1 MSEKNYVII
10 TAGGFGNR
18 MGTEHPKQF
27 LDLSGKPLLMHTI
40 NKFFT
45 YNNNLNIILSLPDA
59 YISFWKDLCKKHKFT
74 IKHKVVLGGDTRF
87 HSIKNALGEV
97 SGNGLVAV
105 HDGVRPLVSS
115 NTIKQTFEAAEEH
128 GNAVASLDIVF
139 SIRKNESE
147 KTVAV
152 NRDLYKEIQ
161 TPQTFK
167 ISILK
172 KAYEQNYENCFT
184 DDASVVEKLGET
196 IFLTTGNRE
205 NIKIT
210 TPADIKIAEVLLD
223 TIV

>member
-10 TAGGFGNR
+10 TAGGFGKR
-18 MGTEHPKQF
+18 MKSELPKQF

-40 NKFFT
+40 NRFYNF
-45 YNNNLNIILSLPDA
+45 NNNLNIILSLPEA
-59 YISFWKDLCKKHKFT
+59 YITFWKDLCEKHQFT
-74 IKHKVVLGGDTRF
+74 IKHKVVSGGNTRF

-115 NTIKQTFEAAEEH
+115 ETIKKTFDEALKH
-128 GNAVASLDIVF
+128 GNAVSSLDIVF
-139 SIRKNESE
+139 SIRKNESHE
-147 KTVAV
+147 TVAV

-172 KAYEQNYENCFT
+172 KAYEQNYEDCFT

-196 IFLTTGNRE
+196 IFLTEGNRE
-205 NIKIT
+205 NMKIT
-210 TPADIKIAEVLLD
+210 TPADIKIVEALLN
-223 TIV
+223 TVV